1 MAHKSIRVEIMGRTY
16 PLRVREEDEALT
28 REIAAY
34 VDGKMEAFRS
44 QHSEQPPLTSAI
56 ITALALA
63 EELYAVQRNKEH
75 ALNTIDAN
83 IRHLSEALQQELEAP
98 STVDDVDARGDGALP
113 PASEEQP
120 STGSI

>member
-34 VDGKMEAFRS
+34 VDGKMEAFRA

-63 EELYAVQRNKEH
+63 EELYAVQRDKEQALNSVDANVQHLAEALEH
-75 ALNTIDAN
+75 ALAASDAAT
-83 IRHLSEALQQELEAP
+83 E
-98 STVDDVDARGDGALP
+98 VDARGDGAVP
-113 PASEEQP
+113 PPSQEQP

>member
-34 VDGKMEAFRS
+34 VDGKMEAFRA

-56 ITALALA
+56 IAALALA
-63 EELYAVQRNKEH
+63 EELYAVQRDKEH
-75 ALNTIDAN
+75 ALNAVDAN
-83 IRHLSEALQQELEAP
+83 IRHLSEALQRGLEAP
-98 STVDDVDARGDGALP
+98 PAADAVHARGDGALP
-113 PASEEQP
+113 SASQEQP

>member
-83 IRHLSEALQQELEAP
+83 IRHLSEALQQELEAL

>member
-28 REIAAY
+28 REIASY
-34 VDGKMEAFRS
+34 VDGKMEAFRA
-44 QHSEQPPLTSAI
+44 QHAEQPPLTSAI

-63 EELYAVQRNKEH
+63 EELYAVQRDKEQ
-75 ALNTIDAN
+75 ALNTVDAN
-83 IRHLSEALQQELEAP
+83 IEHLTEALEQALGASAP
-98 STVDDVDARGDGALP
+98 TNGVDAREDGAVP
-113 PASEEQP
+113 PASQEQP

>member
-1 MAHKSIRVEIMGRTY
+1 MAYKSIRVDIMGRTY

-34 VDGKMEAFRS
+34 VDGKMASFRE

-63 EELYAVQRNKEH
+63 EELYAVQRDKEQ
-75 ALNTIDAN
+75 ALKTVDAN
-83 IRHLSEALQQELEAP
+83 IQHLSNALQQVLEAP
-98 STVDDVDARGDGALP
+98 ATVEQGRASGDGDVP
-113 PASEEQP
+113 SASQEQP